1 MNTVNQPT
9 FPNNNAKSIFE
20 SKTFWGAALTA
31 LAAIAPIIGDAVS
44 KHELSVQH
52 TVNIVI
58 ILATTGATVAG
69 RVQAESPVFTP
80 DGFPGPN
87 KSDFETNASKNT

>member
-1 MNTVNQPT
+1 MNIVNQPT
-9 FPNNNAKSIFE
+9 LRENNAKSIFS

-31 LAAIAPIIGDAVS
+31 VAAIAPILGDAVR

-69 RVQAESPVFTP
+69 RVQAESSIYTP
-80 DGFPGPN
+80 DGLPGPN
-87 KSDFETNASKNT
+87 KSDFEMNASKNT